1 MEPPPSS
8 PHRLHA
14 RDPEPRQEGGQ
25 LRLSRGGAPSWGE
38 AEFAAGAPS
47 PQPAARGTLGSAARR
62 PPGAPGGPA
71 GLPRARR
78 RRREPAPGR
87 GSGGWGARARPGE
100 GEGHGAVTWA
110 RAVASRVRSPAA
122 ARPRARRASRF
133 PPRPAALL
141 GPGCEASQPGRPS
154 SAPRGPGRLELPGRP
169 APGGLSRG
177 APGSPPP
184 LPPRGRP
191 GRRGED
197 GRASRGERA
206 GQNAG
211 SATRAAPL
219 PQRRRRPGP
228 CCCCQLV
235 ERTLSM
241 RARRPHP
248 APNLAL
254 AQRTVG
260 TRAIEGLA
268 GGLRGL
274 RPRGA
279 PVHRG
284 ARELRFALCISFVR

>member
-1 MEPPPSS
+1 MA
-8 PHRLHA
+8 RL
-14 RDPEPRQEGGQ
+14 
-25 LRLSRGGAPSWGE
+25 
-38 AEFAAGAPS
+38 
-47 PQPAARGTLGSAARR
+47 LGS
-62 PPGAPGGPA
+62 
-71 GLPRARR
+71 
-78 RRREPAPGR
+78 
-87 GSGGWGARARPGE
+87 
-100 GEGHGAVTWA
+100 
-110 RAVASRVRSPAA
+110 AVASRVRSPP
-122 ARPRARRASRF
+122 RSSRARGQSLS
-133 PPRPAALL
+133 PPRPAALV

-154 SAPRGPGRLELPGRP
+154 SAPHGPSRLELPGRP
-169 APGGLSRG
+169 APGGLSHG